1 MEFNYK
7 CSAAMKSKKKNIKW
21 SNDELMWKTS
31 KGEKI
36 FSVF

>member
-1 MEFNYK
+1 MRQWK
-7 CSAAMKSKKKNIKW
+7 VKKNIKW